1 MPPKEALHAQR
12 QKLAHYLIGHMNLED
27 GYLLG
32 EMVVWRIL
40 FEYLKLKKNFYVKG
54 HHKPVFC
61 DA

>member
-32 EMVVWRIL
+32 RWLYE
-40 FEYLKLKKNFYVKG
+40 EYYLNT
-54 HHKPVFC
+54 
-61 DA
+61 